1 MSNSEYVRLSLELH
15 LFFDRIMKEHSFFL
29 EAAFTEK
36 DNNLK
41 PIARNFQTSFSDIL
55 NKVIELADGNVTN
68 SLLSSNEIITQNT
81 LEAETKTS
89 NLSGIPINT
98 SITGRELTLKS
109 GRINSTENMVNTIR
123 TINRQTLPLIENL
136 IDFKND
142 ILNRVLS
149 CQMYTTNYPLL
160 ISHIRD
166 EARMYHTLLSKIE
179 SRSLLSKNE
188 LHDQVLFWNDIMKE
202 HAEFIRG
209 LLDPS
214 EEKLILTADKFAD
227 EYKKIINNYGNNPNT
242 LTSVSLNETV
252 NFRNFKVTGEEGIL
266 NCQIKSIIVPLLSD
280 HVVREANHFIRIL
293 QSFSA

>member
-1 MSNSEYVRLSLELH
+1 
-15 LFFDRIMKEHSFFL
+15 
-29 EAAFTEK
+29 
-36 DNNLK
+36 
-41 PIARNFQTSFSDIL
+41 
-55 NKVIELADGNVTN
+55 
-68 SLLSSNEIITQNT
+68 
-81 LEAETKTS
+81 
-89 NLSGIPINT
+89 
-98 SITGRELTLKS
+98 
-109 GRINSTENMVNTIR
+109 MVNTIR